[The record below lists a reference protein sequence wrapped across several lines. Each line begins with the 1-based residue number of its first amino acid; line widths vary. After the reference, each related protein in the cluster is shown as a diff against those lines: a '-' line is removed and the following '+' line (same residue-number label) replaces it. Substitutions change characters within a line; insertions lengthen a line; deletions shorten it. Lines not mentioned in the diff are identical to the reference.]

1 MPAKRGR
8 PFDPDKEMLWR
19 RVLKQ
24 QRESGLSVRAFCHRR
39 GLNDSSLFRWRRE
52 LGRRDRAAN
61 TAGPNPAAEP
71 STGPP
76 IPPVFL
82 PVRVVELCGE
92 IPRPTM
98 PIEIVLP
105 EGPIVRVPVGFD
117 PRSLSDVLAALEGRS
132 C

>member
-8 PFDPDKEMLWR
+8 PFDPDKEVLWR
-19 RVLKQ
+19 RILKQ
-24 QRESGLSVRAFCHRR
+24 QRDSGLSVRAFCHRR

-52 LGRRDRAAN
+52 LSRRDRAAN
-61 TAGPNPAAEP
+61 TAGPNPAAEE

-76 IPPVFL
+76 TPPVFL
-82 PVRVVELCGE
+82 PVRAVEHCGE
-92 IPRPTM
+92 SPRPII

-117 PRSLSDVLAALEGRS
+117 PHTLGDILAVLEEHS